1 MTLSDLLPSTPYLLA
16 YSLPLLFISLPLAF
30 AGAFL
35 TLDRT
40 RVFTP
45 RKDVGYESTISG
57 VHKARRKLLLMME
70 GGIGGLAGGY
80 LFGRTS
86 FPLSTEARVD
96 PGFSSSFDF
105 SRPLDT
111 RCYDIPRP

>member
-1 MTLSDLLPSTPYLLA
+1 MTLFGLLPSTPYLLA
-16 YSLPLLFISLPLAF
+16 YALPLLFISLPLAF

-45 RKDVGYESTISG
+45 RKDAAHVSNSNGTL
-57 VHKARRKLLLMME
+57 RRRRLLLMME

-80 LFGRTS
+80 LFGRT
-86 FPLSTEARVD
+86 LV
-96 PGFSSSFDF
+96 GLDF
-105 SRPLDT
+105 FVG
-111 RCYDIPRP
+111 